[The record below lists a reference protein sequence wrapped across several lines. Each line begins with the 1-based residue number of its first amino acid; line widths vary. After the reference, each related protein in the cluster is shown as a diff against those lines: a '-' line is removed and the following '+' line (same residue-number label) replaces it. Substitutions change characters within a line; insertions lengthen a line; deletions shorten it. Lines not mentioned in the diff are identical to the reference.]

1 MEEGGCR
8 GKTPARV
15 PQDAK
20 PFCISSAGGERKP
33 SGGRFSLGEPS
44 PGVPRCSAVRCIRL
58 YKKAGTHRRKGVCLL
73 FRLCRRGVGSAL
85 LSRLPGLAAPEE
97 SLYASEPPVRRSAA
111 PPIRALRGL
120 FRARPVGASVTPRTA
135 CLSGKNSL
143 RSRAAYASCG
153 CCCRSSSPVIFP
165 GKRARRFC
173 ASNPPWTARRRSR
186 SRRCGFSRRR

>member
-1 MEEGGCR
+1 MCACFFACAGAVS
-8 GKTPARV
+8 ARR
-15 PQDAK
+15 
-20 PFCISSAGGERKP
+20 FCHAYRASLLRKNP
-33 SGGRFSLGEPS
+33 STLPNRQC
-44 PGVPRCSAVRCIRL
+44 GVPPPRRFVRSGDSSGL
-58 YKKAGTHRRKGVCLL
+58 SP
-73 FRLCRRGVGSAL
+73 SAL

-111 PPIRALRGL
+111 PPFRALRGL

-153 CCCRSSSPVIFP
+153 CCCRSSAPVIFP